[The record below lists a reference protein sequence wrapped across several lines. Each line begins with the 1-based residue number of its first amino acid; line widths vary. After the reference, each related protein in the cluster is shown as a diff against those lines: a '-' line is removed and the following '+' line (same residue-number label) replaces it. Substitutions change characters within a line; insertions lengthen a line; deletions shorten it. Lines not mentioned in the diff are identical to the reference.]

1 MEFLTDY
8 GIFLLKVITIALAI
22 TLPLLFIIGSSKS
35 KNPPKGSLVVKN
47 LSKKFEDMG
56 SSVRSAQLNPKE
68 LKKYNKELQKSKK
81 QDNKKPSKEDSVY
94 VLNFN
99 GDIQASEVT
108 KLKHEINAI
117 LLSDTK
123 CKEVVIK
130 VESGGGSAYAYGLC
144 AAELKRLVDN
154 KIKLTVCIDK
164 VAASGGYLMSCVAT
178 KIIAA
183 PWAIVGSIGVIAQLP
198 NFHRLLKKNSI
209 DFEMHTAGEFKRT
222 LTTLGENTEAGRK
235 KFKSELEDLH
245 LIFKDFV
252 KEEPQIWNDKLKN
265 EIYDACKTIVEHED
279 AFIDLAFQMGPLEGL
294 TADQVKQYIRFI
306 GNRRLEQLGLNPIY
320 DVKKNPLTWLDTMLN
335 GVEHM
340 NFFEGRATEYSK
352 ASTRGTWGEVFA

>member
-1 MEFLTDY
+1 MEFLTEY
-8 GIFLLKVITIALAI
+8 GVFLLKVITIALAI
-22 TLPLLFIIGSSKS
+22 TIPLLIIIGSSKS
-35 KNPPKGSLVVKN
+35 KTPSKGSLVVKN
-47 LSKKFEDMG
+47 LSKKYEDMG
-56 SSVRSAQLNPKE
+56 TAIRSSQLNPKE
-68 LKKYNKELQKSKK
+68 LKKYNKDIQKKK
-81 QDNKKPSKEDSVY
+81 KADDKKPSKEDSVY

-164 VAASGGYLMSCVAT
+164 VAASGGYLMSCVAS

-222 LTTLGENTEAGRK
+222 LTTLGENTEEGRK

-252 KEEPQIWNDKLKN
+252 KEQRPQVDTKIVATGEVWQGEKAIEVGLIDAIGTSDDYLVGLSKKLRLFEIDYVEKKN
-265 EIYDACKTIVEHED
+265 LTERFAFSAQLLIEKSILKFYDIVNRD
-279 AFIDLAFQMGPLEGL
+279 
-294 TADQVKQYIRFI
+294 RFI
-306 GNRRLEQLGLNPIY
+306 
-320 DVKKNPLTWLDTMLN
+320 
-335 GVEHM
+335 
-340 NFFEGRATEYSK
+340 S
-352 ASTRGTWGEVFA
+352 

>member
-1 MEFLTDY
+1 MEFLADY
-8 GIFLLKVITIALAI
+8 GVFLLKVITTALAI
-22 TLPLLFIIGSSKS
+22 TIPLLIVIGSSKS
-35 KNPPKGSLVVKN
+35 KNPSKGSLIVKN
-47 LSKKFEDMG
+47 LSKKYEDMG
-56 SSVRSAQLNPKE
+56 TAIRSSQLNPKE
-68 LKKYNKELQKSKK
+68 LKKYNKEVQKKK
-81 QDNKKPSKEDSVY
+81 KSDDKKPSKDNSVY

-117 LLSDTK
+117 LLSGTK

-164 VAASGGYLMSCVAT
+164 VAASGGYLMSCVAS

-222 LTTLGENTEAGRK
+222 LTTLGENTEEGRK

-245 LIFKDFV
+245 VIFKDFV
-252 KEEPQIWNDKLKN
+252 KEQRPQVDTKIVATGEVWQGKKAIEVGLIDALSTSDDYLVGLSKKLKLF
-265 EIYDACKTIVEHED
+265 EIEYVE
-279 AFIDLAFQMGPLEGL
+279 
-294 TADQVKQYIRFI
+294 
-306 GNRRLEQLGLNPIY
+306 
-320 DVKKNPLTWLDTMLN
+320 KKNLT
-335 GVEHM
+335 E
-340 NFFEGRATEYSK
+340 R
-352 ASTRGTWGEVFA
+352 FAISAQLLIEKSILKFYDIVNRDRFVS

>member
-1 MEFLTDY
+1 MEFLTEY
-8 GIFLLKVITIALAI
+8 GVFLLKVITIALAI
-22 TLPLLFIIGSSKS
+22 TVPLLIIIGSSKS
-35 KNPPKGSLVVKN
+35 KTPSKGSLVVKN
-47 LSKKFEDMG
+47 LSKKYEDMG
-56 SSVRSAQLNPKE
+56 TAIRSSQLNPKE
-68 LKKYNKELQKSKK
+68 LKKYNKDIQKKK
-81 QDNKKPSKEDSVY
+81 KADDKKPSKEDSVY

-164 VAASGGYLMSCVAT
+164 VAASGGYLMSCVAS

-222 LTTLGENTEAGRK
+222 LTTLGENTEEGRK

-252 KEEPQIWNDKLKN
+252 KEQRPQVDTKIVATGEVWQGEKAIEVGLIDALGTSDDYLVGLSKKLRLFEIDYVEKKN
-265 EIYDACKTIVEHED
+265 LTERFAFSAQLLIEKSILKFYDIVNRD
-279 AFIDLAFQMGPLEGL
+279 
-294 TADQVKQYIRFI
+294 RFI
-306 GNRRLEQLGLNPIY
+306 
-320 DVKKNPLTWLDTMLN
+320 
-335 GVEHM
+335 
-340 NFFEGRATEYSK
+340 S
-352 ASTRGTWGEVFA
+352 

>member
-8 GIFLLKVITIALAI
+8 GVFLLKVITIALAI
-22 TLPLLFIIGSSKS
+22 TIPLLIIIGSSKS
-35 KNPPKGSLVVKN
+35 KTPSKGSLVVKN
-47 LSKKFEDMG
+47 LSKKYEDMG
-56 SSVRSAQLNPKE
+56 TAIRSSQLNPKE
-68 LKKYNKELQKSKK
+68 LKKYNKDIQKKK
-81 QDNKKPSKEDSVY
+81 KADDKKPSKEDSVY

-164 VAASGGYLMSCVAT
+164 VAASGGYLMSCVAS

-222 LTTLGENTEAGRK
+222 LTTLGENTEEGRK

-252 KEEPQIWNDKLKN
+252 KEQRPQVDAKIVATGEVWQGEKAIEVGLVDALGTSDDYLVGLSKKLKLF
-265 EIYDACKTIVEHED
+265 EIDYVEKKNLTERFAFSAQLLLEKSILKFYDIINRD
-279 AFIDLAFQMGPLEGL
+279 
-294 TADQVKQYIRFI
+294 RFI
-306 GNRRLEQLGLNPIY
+306 
-320 DVKKNPLTWLDTMLN
+320 
-335 GVEHM
+335 
-340 NFFEGRATEYSK
+340 S
-352 ASTRGTWGEVFA
+352 